1 MCGEGRE
8 GVRYWGVTERAIHT
22 WVGVHGS
29 SNRSYVEIKSQPYR
43 SGYFYLYFMRWGSGN
58 WGGVTTMSRV
68 G

>member
-29 SNRSYVEIKSQPYR
+29 SNRSYVEIQSLTDR
-43 SGYFYLYFMRWGSGN
+43 DLFLSTS
-58 WGGVTTMSRV
+58 
-68 G
+68 